1 MRRRRLA
8 LACSLGAVTLAARAA
23 PVQAQDVAA
32 AEALFH
38 RGLAAMQAG
47 RYETGCPALN
57 ESYRLDPRPGTL
69 FTVAECE
76 ARSGR
81 IATAATRY
89 GDYLAL
95 FARLSPGEQAKQ
107 KGREKVATRRRA
119 ALLPDIPELTLSL
132 PPDAPEGTIV
142 RRGEI
147 TLGAPMLGV
156 PLPIDPGEY
165 VVTTQAPG
173 GPPLE
178 QRISIAKG
186 EKKQITLQVRA
197 APAAS
202 TGAAPTASAGAA
214 PAASAGAAPRGPET
228 GRPTASRPAPP
239 APVPGPA
246 PQPGAPARHGS
257 WHHTGAIVAG
267 SVGAAGLIVGGVTG
281 ALAFV
286 EKATVD
292 DNCVGTRCNPEGMR
306 AVESS
311 RTFAL
316 ASTIGLGVGAAGIG
330 AAVALLLTAP
340 SEGGAARAGLP
351 RAAPAPRVSAGA
363 WPAGDGGA
371 MVGARGTW

>member
-1 MRRRRLA
+1 MRRHRLA
-8 LACSLGAVTLAARAA
+8 LACALGAVTLAARAA
-23 PVQAQDVAA
+23 PVHAQDVAA

-69 FTVAECE
+69 FAVAECE
-76 ARSGR
+76 ARSGK

-89 GDYLAL
+89 GDYLAI
-95 FARLSPGEQAKQ
+95 FARLSPDAQAKQ
-107 KGREKVATRRRA
+107 QGREKVATRRRD

-142 RRGEI
+142 RRGEV

-156 PLPIDPGEY
+156 PLPIDPGEH

-173 GPPLE
+173 APPLE

-186 EKKQITLQVRA
+186 EKKQITLQVN
-197 APAAS
+197 
-202 TGAAPTASAGAA
+202 AA
-214 PAASAGAAPRGPET
+214 PAASAGAAARGPEA
-228 GRPTASRPAPP
+228 GRPAASQPALLAP
-239 APVPGPA
+239 AAGPA
-246 PQPGAPARHGS
+246 PQPAAPAAPQPGASARHGS
-257 WHHTGAIVAG
+257 WHRTGAIVAG
-267 SVGAAGLIVGGVTG
+267 GVGAAGLVVGGVTG

-316 ASTIGLGVGAAGIG
+316 ASTIGLAVGVVGLG

-340 SEGGAARAGLP
+340 PEGGAARAGVP

-363 WPAGDGGA
+363 WPAADGGA
-371 MVGARGTW
+371 MVGVRGTW

>member
-1 MRRRRLA
+1 MGRHRLA
-8 LACSLGAVTLAARAA
+8 LACSLGAVTLAA
-23 PVQAQDVAA
+23 PVHAQDVAS
-32 AEALFH
+32 AEALFQ

-89 GDYLAL
+89 GEYLAL
-95 FARLSPGEQAKQ
+95 FARLSPDAQAKQ
-107 KGREKVATRRRA
+107 HGREKVARRRRA

-156 PLPIDPGEY
+156 PLPIDPGEH

-173 GPPLE
+173 APPLE

-186 EKKQITLQVRA
+186 EKRQVTLEVKA
-197 APAAS
+197 ARPA
-202 TGAAPTASAGAA
+202 GAGAA
-214 PAASAGAAPRGPET
+214 PPAGGEIARPAGPEGGRPAASGPAPR
-228 GRPTASRPAPP
+228 AQA
-239 APVPGPA
+239 PGPA

-257 WHHTGAIVAG
+257 WHRTGAIVAG
-267 SVGAAGLIVGGVTG
+267 SVGAAGLAAGGVTG

-292 DNCVGTRCNPEGMR
+292 ERCVGTRCDPEGMR
-306 AVESS
+306 AVE
-311 RTFAL
+311 RGRAFAL
-316 ASTIGLGVGAAGIG
+316 ASTIGLGVGAVGIG

-340 SEGGAARAGLP
+340 PSQDDAARAGLP
-351 RAAPAPRVSAGA
+351 GAAPAPRVSAGA
-363 WPAGDGGA
+363 WPAADGGA
-371 MVGARGTW
+371 MIGVRGAWW

>member
-1 MRRRRLA
+1 MRRHRLA

-23 PVQAQDVAA
+23 PVHAQDVAA

-76 ARSGR
+76 ARSGK

-95 FARLSPGEQAKQ
+95 FARLSPDAQAKQ
-107 KGREKVATRRRA
+107 QGREKVATRRRA

-132 PPDAPEGTIV
+132 PADAPEGTIV
-142 RRGEI
+142 RRGEV

-156 PLPIDPGEY
+156 PLPIDPGEH

-173 GPPLE
+173 APPLE

-186 EKKQITLQVRA
+186 EKKQITLQVN
-197 APAAS
+197 
-202 TGAAPTASAGAA
+202 AA

-228 GRPTASRPAPP
+228 GRPAASRPAPP
-239 APVPGPA
+239 APAPGPA

-257 WHHTGAIVAG
+257 WHRTGAIVTG

-316 ASTIGLGVGAAGIG
+316 ASTIGLGAGAVGLG

-340 SEGGAARAGLP
+340 PEGGAARAGVP

-363 WPAGDGGA
+363 WPAGDGEGGA
-371 MVGARGTW
+371 MVGVRGTW

>member
-1 MRRRRLA
+1 MRRHRLA

-23 PVQAQDVAA
+23 PVHAQDVAT
-32 AEALFH
+32 AEALFQ

-76 ARSGR
+76 ARSGK

-89 GDYLAL
+89 ADYLAL
-95 FARLSPGEQAKQ
+95 FARLSPDAQAKQ

-132 PPDAPEGTIV
+132 PPDAPDGTIV

-156 PLPIDPGEY
+156 PLPIDPGEH

-173 GPPLE
+173 AQPLE
-178 QRISIAKG
+178 QRISIARG
-186 EKKQITLQVRA
+186 EKKQITLQVNA
-197 APAAS
+197 APAA
-202 TGAAPTASAGAA
+202 GAGAA
-214 PAASAGAAPRGPET
+214 ARGPVAGRPAASQSAPR
-228 GRPTASRPAPP
+228 APA
-239 APVPGPA
+239 AGPA
-246 PQPGAPARHGS
+246 PQPGAPAPDGS
-257 WHHTGAIVAG
+257 WRRTGALVAG
-267 SVGAAGLIVGGVTG
+267 GVGAAVLVVGGVTG

-292 DNCVGTRCNPEGMR
+292 DNCVDTRCNPEGMR

-316 ASTIGLGVGAAGIG
+316 ASTIGLGVGVVGLG

-340 SEGGAARAGLP
+340 PPEDGAARAGLP

-371 MVGARGTW
+371 LVGVRGAW